1 MGSYGNVMTFD
12 VTKIN
17 KVQNLWAIK
26 NQKNVMRM
34 PLHFNGFACHKN
46 KTKTIEKSDRNFIRI
61 SLDSMSFSHRKNNE
75 VN

>member
-26 NQKNVMRM
+26 YQENVMRM
-34 PLHFNGFACHKN
+34 PLHFNGIACDKN
-46 KTKTIEKSDRNFIRI
+46 KTMTIEKSDGNFIRI
-61 SLDSMSFSHRKNNE
+61 LLDSMSLSNRKNTE